1 MTLAP
6 EHSASDTDFEELIS
20 RPFESQLREY
30 DYQLTDIDGALPPA
44 LTGTLFRIGPGKFEV
59 GTTVLR
65 TMFDADGMVS
75 RFILDGSSV
84 RFTNRYVRTQ
94 QFRDGLQS
102 GPMRRPGITTQVPG
116 KLLANLQLPANTANT
131 NIVSLAGEM
140 LALWEGGPPHRLDP
154 DTLETLGTNDFKGK
168 LGYVGA
174 FSAHPKW
181 DPVTGEMFNF
191 GLDVFPTPR
200 LRCYRVS
207 PSGQLSQINSVTLWD
222 MGWNHDFALTE
233 KYLVFVLDPI
243 RPNIGQLL
251 RGKRFDESLEYQ
263 LTNGSTKFILVPRD
277 GSKPIVIE
285 HAPQT
290 HIHVTNA
297 FQDGADAVV
306 EFVRYESLEFLRQSL
321 HAAMGPKDHPNP
333 HHHLVVR
340 EWPDSHLV
348 RFRISP
354 SGKITEEVVSQS
366 AKIEFPQ
373 YDWRQSTRNHQIT
386 YTAGTLER
394 QGHYNGIFK
403 FDHRTGAMTH
413 CDFGKASVCEPLF
426 VPRHKDSAQDDGWLL
441 AVNHDLVEN
450 RSQLVILDAR
460 DVEQGPLAVAHLT
473 HHLPIGFHGTFTR
486 RVANPFAPLPHPNLV
501 A

>member
-6 EHSASDTDFEELIS
+6 EHSTAESGFDDLIS
-20 RPFESQLREY
+20 RPFESQLREF
-30 DYQLTDIDGALPPA
+30 DYEVTHVDGKLPEG

-75 RFILDGSSV
+75 RFVLDGSSV
-84 RFTNRYVRTQ
+84 RFTNRYVRTE
-94 QFRDGLQS
+94 QFRDGLQNA
-102 GPMRRPGITTQVPG
+102 PMRRRGITTNVPR
-116 KLLANLQLPANTANT
+116 KLFANLRPPANTANT
-131 NIVSLAGEM
+131 NIVPLAGEM

-154 DTLETLGTNDFKGK
+154 DTLETLGTHDFDGR

-191 GLDVFPTPR
+191 GVDVFPTPR
-200 LRCYRVS
+200 LRCYRV
-207 PSGQLSQINSVTLWD
+207 GTDGKLSQINSVTLWD

-277 GSKPIVIE
+277 GSKPLVFE
-285 HAPQT
+285 HDPQL

-297 FQDGADAVV
+297 FQDGPDAVV
-306 EFVRYESLEFLRQSL
+306 EFVRYESLNFLRRSL
-321 HAAMGPKDHPNP
+321 TAALKPAPHSNP
-333 HHHLVVR
+333 HHHLVIR
-340 EWPDSHLV
+340 QWPDSHLV

-354 SGKITEEVVSQS
+354 AGRITEEVVSQS

-386 YTAGTLER
+386 YCAGTLAHD
-394 QGHYNGIFK
+394 GHYNGIFK
-403 FDHRTGAMTH
+403 FDHRAGAMTH
-413 CDFGKASVCEPLF
+413 CGFGTASVCEPIF
-426 VPRHKDSAQDDGWLL
+426 VPRDKGTAQDDGWLL

-460 DVEQGPLAVAHLT
+460 DLERGPLAVAHLT

-486 RVANPFAPLPHPNLV
+486 RVADPSAPLPHPALLP
-501 A
+501 